1 MEPDIKL
8 EPNEAR
14 IFGVLIEK
22 QLTTPDQYPLSLNA
36 ATNGANQK
44 SNRDPVVSL
53 EEDEVAAAIDGL
65 EKKYLVR
72 RVFSRVER
80 YQQTGKETLKLDYPE
95 LAILAE
101 LLMRGP
107 QMPGELRARVSR
119 MSEMESI
126 GELMTRLALLIER
139 GFVQRIGA
147 APGSRSE
154 RYVQLLSP
162 GLHPLD
168 APALEGPAEIA
179 ALPAGRSST
188 SEQLAA
194 LEARVDRLEKQIK
207 TLADRLGEALPEDQP
222 T

>member
-1 MEPDIKL
+1 MEPPIQL
-8 EPNEAR
+8 EANEAR

-44 SNRDPVVSL
+44 SNRDPVLSL
-53 EEDEVAAAIDGL
+53 EEDEVATAIDGL

-80 YQQTGKETLKLDYPE
+80 YQQTGKETLKLEYPE

-119 MSEMESI
+119 MSEIESI
-126 GELMTRLALLIER
+126 GQLMAYLAGLIER
-139 GFVQRIGA
+139 GYIQRIGA
-147 APGSRSE
+147 APGARTE

-162 GLHPLD
+162 GLHPVD
-168 APALEGPAEIA
+168 APALEGPPSMPA
-179 ALPAGRSST
+179 APVVHT
-188 SEQLAA
+188 SDRVAA
-194 LEARVDRLEKQIK
+194 LEARVEQLERQLRD
-207 TLADRLGEALPEDQP
+207 LAERLGEVLPEGNS
-222 T
+222 

>member
-1 MEPDIKL
+1 MEPAIQL

-14 IFGVLIEK
+14 IFGVLVEK

-36 ATNGANQK
+36 AINGANQK
-44 SNRDPVVSL
+44 SNRDPVLSL

-80 YQQTGKETLKLDYPE
+80 FQQNGRDTLKLDFPE

-119 MSEMESI
+119 MTELESVNQ
-126 GELMTRLALLIER
+126 LMTYLANLIDR

-147 APGSRSE
+147 APGSRTE

-162 GLHPLD
+162 GLHPVD
-168 APALEGPAEIA
+168 APVLEGPLEM
-179 ALPAGRSST
+179 PPPRTST
-188 SEQLAA
+188 SEQLVA
-194 LEARVDRLEKQIK
+194 LEARVERLERHLKI
-207 TLADRLGEALPEDQP
+207 LAEHLGEAMPEDK
-222 T
+222 